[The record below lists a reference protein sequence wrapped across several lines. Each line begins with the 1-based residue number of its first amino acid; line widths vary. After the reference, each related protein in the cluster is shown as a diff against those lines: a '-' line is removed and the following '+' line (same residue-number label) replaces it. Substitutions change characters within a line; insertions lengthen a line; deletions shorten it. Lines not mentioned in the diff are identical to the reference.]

1 MKLGGYQ
8 INVQVGKMPQKVAT
22 AFSKIFNNIM
32 VGASYVPIAY
42 IGSQS
47 VNTYT
52 NHAILAE
59 QTIVTGKDTK
69 NAVLI
74 IINEKPQGLT
84 LSSIIPVLETGAP
97 IGGTV
102 VGVRVGND
110 IPDVASDAFNA
121 AFKDF
126 VGSSIKPIAYLGSQ
140 QANGVN
146 FYFVAEC
153 KPLIGGNN
161 TNSVV
166 NLVTINSNGAVE
178 FDNILG

>member
-22 AFSKIFNNIM
+22 AFGEIFGNM

-42 IGSQS
+42 LGSQP
-47 VNTYT
+47 VNIYI

-69 NAVLI
+69 NAVLV

-84 LSSIIPVLETGAP
+84 LSSIVPVLETGAHM
-97 IGGTV
+97 GGTV

-110 IPDVASDAFNA
+110 IPDIASGAFNA
-121 AFKDF
+121 AFRDF
-126 VGSSIKPIAYLGSQ
+126 AGGNVKPIAYLGSQ

-146 FYFVAEC
+146 FYFAVEC

-161 TNSVV
+161 TNSAVK
-166 NLVTINSNGAVE
+166 LVTINTNGTVE
-178 FDNILG
+178 FDDILG

>member
-1 MKLGGYQ
+1 MKLGCYQ
-8 INVQVGKMPQKVAT
+8 TNVQLGKMPQRVAT
-22 AFSKIFNNIM
+22 AFGEIFNNM
-32 VGASYVPIAY
+32 VGASYIPIAY
-42 IGSQS
+42 IGSQF
-47 VNTYT
+47 VNNYI

-84 LSSIIPVLETGAP
+84 LSSIVPVLETGAP
-97 IGGTV
+97 MGGTV

-110 IPDVASDAFNA
+110 IPDVASNAFNA

-126 VGSSIKPIAYLGSQ
+126 AGGNVKPIAYLGSQ

-146 FYFVAEC
+146 LYFAAEC
-153 KPLIGGNN
+153 RPLIGGNN
-161 TNSVV
+161 INSSVK
-166 NLVTINSNGAVE
+166 LITINSNGTVE
-178 FDNILG
+178 FDDILG